1 MMSGHVGAV
10 VDPSAE
16 ELYDPLP
23 QRVFASP
30 DRRVRPGLVALDG
43 LASELEL
50 PPSALDISLLVAHGL
65 DRGHHIA
72 PTDAVPGQ
80 HQPVQRAARL
90 METWVGVDA
99 GVNAG
104 TDVKQDDYPSPR
116 ASEISLPVGGR

>member
-72 PTDAVPGQ
+72 PTGPVPGQ

-90 METWVGVDA
+90 METWA
-99 GVNAG
+99 GLGAG
-104 TDVKQDDYPSPR
+104 LDGQGEDPPSPGHSPR
-116 ASEISLPVGGR
+116 ISETSLP